1 MTLLR
6 AAQEALNN
14 VRRHASASRIRIT
27 VSYMGDVV
35 VLDVQD
41 DGVGMEHADPSPG
54 GGFGL
59 TAMRERV
66 DDQGGSVDVECE
78 PGEGTTVAVTLPT
91 FALPTGDT

>member
-14 VRRHASASRIRIT
+14 VRRHASASRIRVT

-35 VLDVQD
+35 ALDVQD
-41 DGVGMEHADPSPG
+41 DGVGLDRAAPSPG

-66 DDQGGSVDVECE
+66 DAQGGSVDVESE
-78 PGEGTTVAVTLPT
+78 PGEGTTVAVTLSTSAPT
-91 FALPTGDT
+91 TGES